1 MQDNLTCK
9 NNHLCPFLSFS
20 MLTSL
25 LKSIYTDIRVAPC
38 LYYTGTRISVSFWN
52 ENLNKLIH
60 KWLVS
65 NNFTL
70 VSCDNRDELVLEQ
83 NSFRYHVKGPKEF
96 LFPEHHALLSCQNT
110 INFNSV
116 EATTR
121 FELLRCHWN
130 NDRWPQKQHI
140 VILWIQ
146 NKQKSSH
153 RVNIHLCWYQLLR
166 D

>member
-1 MQDNLTCK
+1 MRRALSIFFALLWHIPDDNLWRIFNDERVFT
-9 NNHLCPFLSFS
+9 SFFYA
-20 MLTSL
+20 SL
-25 LKSIYTDIRVAPC
+25 APTEDSYRYEC
-38 LYYTGTRISVSFWN
+38 RTAFTLHRYKRSSRISVSFWN

-70 VSCDNRDELVLEQ
+70 VCDNRDELVLEQ

-116 EATTR
+116 EARIRYAATETTISD
-121 FELLRCHWN
+121 HKSN
-130 NDRWPQKQHI
+130 
-140 VILWIQ
+140 IL
-146 NKQKSSH
+146 
-153 RVNIHLCWYQLLR
+153 
-166 D
+166 